1 MKRLFCS
8 VVTDFNGTFDSPVIF
23 HIRAETMDHAEECT
37 REQLVEYGYDKE
49 TIDDTFDMFTFP
61 VQEVDIIE
69 A

>member
-49 TIDDTFDMFTFP
+49 TIDDNFDMFTFP
-61 VQEVDIIE
+61 VQEGDIIE

>member
-23 HIRAETMDHAEECT
+23 HIRAETMDHAEKCT
-37 REQLVEYGYDKE
+37 REQLVEYGYDND
-49 TIDDTFDMFTFP
+49 TIDDNFDMFTFE
-61 VQEVDIIE
+61 VNEVDIIE

>member
-1 MKRLFCS
+1 
-8 VVTDFNGTFDSPVIF
+8 
-23 HIRAETMDHAEECT
+23 MDHAEECT